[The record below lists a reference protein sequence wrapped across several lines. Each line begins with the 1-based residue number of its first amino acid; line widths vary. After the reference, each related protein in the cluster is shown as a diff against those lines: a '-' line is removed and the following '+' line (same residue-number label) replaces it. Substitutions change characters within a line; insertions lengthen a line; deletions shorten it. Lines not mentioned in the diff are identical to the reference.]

1 MLRFFAQRLATALPT
16 FLIIVTLAFF
26 LMRLAP
32 GGPFDAERALDPETA
47 KNLRRIY
54 RLDLPL
60 IDQFWL
66 YLQSPADFG
75 LAWRKGDARGDPDRD
90 SARACWS
97 NGQGPGGSL
106 FCRGFC
112 HFRIGS
118 ARVCHGP
125 LTAALFRPHASQPA
139 GWRLE
144 RWRLAIPDFARDR
157 SCLAADCNYRTIDAG
172 LVQGGACCAACA
184 NSQSVWH
191 APLAYHHARASCRLA
206 AGHLLPRLSRGQCA
220 HRLSRGR
227 DDLWYSRHGPLF
239 CRSRTRAGLPHGDGD
254 GRHRRRRGAFFQL
267 AG

>member
-66 YLQSPADFG
+66 YLQS
-75 LAWRKGDARGDPDRD
+75 LARGDLGPSLHWRD
-90 SARACWS
+90 FSVAELFAKALPISA
-97 NGQGPGGSL
+97 SL
-106 FCRGFC
+106 GAKAMLAAIL
-112 HFRIGS
+112 IGT
-118 ARVCHGP
+118 ALG
-125 LTAALFRPHASQPA
+125 LTGALFRPHASQPA

-184 NSQSVWH
+184 NSQSFWH